1 MASRLIFSLRYSS
14 KIYIQ
19 FLQLFISLVVLLSL
33 IRANL
38 YFLSVYH
45 ATSNVDFFDILEAF
59 FVGLRFDILVMGF
72 VFILPTVLL
81 TVQAVTVQWSTL
93 TNTLHKLYFFVIWV
107 LMSLMIYVDFFHF
120 AKFGRHMRW
129 REYESLDFSQYYSW
143 IESSLPSQFWIFTL
157 MVAFFLGIGL
167 AAIRSLDFGH
177 WKDEFSPRKPWFME
191 KTVRILWPLL
201 FVALCARGSLGQH
214 HLRLEDSQVSKNE
227 AINEMALNAIWCFDK

>member
-1 MASRLIFSLRYSS
+1 MASRLIFSLRHSS

-72 VFILPTVLL
+72 IFILPTVLL
-81 TVQAVTVQWSTL
+81 IIQALTIGWSSWI
-93 TNTLHKLYFFVIWV
+93 NGFHKLYFLLIWV
-107 LMSLMIYVDFFHF
+107 LMSGMIYLDFFHF
-120 AKFGRHMRW
+120 VKYGRHMRW
-129 REYESLDFSQYYSW
+129 QEYESLDFSQYYNW

-157 MVAFFLGIGL
+157 MVVFFLAIGL
-167 AAIRSLDFGH
+167 AAIRSFDFGH
-177 WKDEFSPRKPWFME
+177 WKDEFSPRKPWLLE
-191 KTVRILWPLL
+191 RTARTLWPLL

-214 HLRLEDSQVSKNE
+214 HLRLEDSKVSKNE

>member
-1 MASRLIFSLRYSS
+1 MASRLIFSLRHSS

-72 VFILPTVLL
+72 VFILPTVYLI
-81 TVQAVTVQWSTL
+81 VQALVIQWSSL
-93 TNTLHKLYFFVIWV
+93 INAFHKIYFVIVWTF
-107 LMSLMIYVDFFHF
+107 MSFMIYVDFFHF

-129 REYESLDFSQYYSW
+129 SEYENLDFSQYYIW
-143 IESSLPSQFWIFTL
+143 IESSLANQFWIFTL
-157 MVAFFLGIGL
+157 MVGFFFSIGI

-177 WKDEFSPRKPWFME
+177 WKDEFSPRQPWFLE

-214 HLRLEDSQVSKNE
+214 HLRLEDSKVSKNE